1 MRRAGRAIVVEG
13 YLDAIRLAL
22 AGIEE
27 VVAPLGTA
35 LTEEQAALLMRYAR
49 EVFLLYDSDE
59 AGQVATFRSGLELLR
74 HKAAVRV
81 VSLPA
86 GDDPDTFVRAHGR
99 AGLETQLSQAIDLL
113 DRQIQLIERLGW
125 FTDLRRQRLAI
136 DRLLPTIRAARDPLT
151 RDLYLSRI
159 AEVTHLDKATIASEA
174 DEPPMSAGGGSSRA
188 SVEVDPNEPPS
199 HAAPPPD
206 YPSETATAPA
216 RRPWVPRRGKP
227 APPEWQSTSA
237 PLRARRDEPDERTL
251 VQAMLAS
258 RDLVERIAERHAP
271 SDFRDPNYAA
281 IFAALLASG
290 HADGLDD
297 VAESLSADALRVL
310 RELTDS
316 QQSHAAEGSDISLI
330 LTRFGARRLEAR
342 IAEIR
347 SIMSTVHPEEQN
359 VLLGELRELQKELGR
374 LLPIRSPRSNRKG

>member
-1 MRRAGRAIVVEG
+1 
-13 YLDAIRLAL
+13 
-22 AGIEE
+22 
-27 VVAPLGTA
+27 
-35 LTEEQAALLMRYAR
+35 
-49 EVFLLYDSDE
+49 
-59 AGQVATFRSGLELLR
+59 
-74 HKAAVRV
+74 
-81 VSLPA
+81 
-86 GDDPDTFVRAHGR
+86 
-99 AGLETQLSQAIDLL
+99 
-113 DRQIQLIERLGW
+113 
-125 FTDLRRQRLAI
+125 
-136 DRLLPTIRAARDPLT
+136 
-151 RDLYLSRI
+151 
-159 AEVTHLDKATIASEA
+159 
-174 DEPPMSAGGGSSRA
+174 
-188 SVEVDPNEPPS
+188 
-199 HAAPPPD
+199 
-206 YPSETATAPA
+206 
-216 RRPWVPRRGKP
+216 
-227 APPEWQSTSA
+227 
-237 PLRARRDEPDERTL
+237 
-251 VQAMLAS
+251 MLAS